1 MGETNLDKKLKKF
14 DLFCLLNSCG
24 AGGSC
29 DPLTIHCLL
38 LGLNE
43 IDLMEKPPPAPSPH
57 WTVYL
62 NGTNYGVTISY
73 YHPYFYCVSNSW
85 RRFQI
90 SGKAW
95 SEKIASFAG
104 KEWGKF
110 AQRLDWC
117 HPFPLTLA
125 FLTAEAWKL
134 GRSEKV
140 AVGQETT
147 ALQDIEGEEETIEG
161 VTMVSILKRN
171 KGRIYLTTTH
181 KSYLA
186 HGSTRVL
193 TFLKFFE
200 EKYYELAKWLGHIFL
215 LTADNLIHQS
225 PGRKSKS
232 KNKVGKSLGENT

>member
-1 MGETNLDKKLKKF
+1 MKETNLDKKLKKF

-57 WTVYL
+57 WTAYL

-104 KEWGKF
+104 KEWSKF

-134 GRSEKV
+134 GGSEKV
-140 AVGQETT
+140 AIGQETT

-161 VTMVSILKRN
+161 VTMVSILKRS

-200 EKYYELAKWLGHIFL
+200 EKYYELANWLGHIFL

-232 KNKVGKSLGENT
+232 KNKVGKSLEENV

>member
-1 MGETNLDKKLKKF
+1 MKETNLDKKLKKF

-29 DPLTIHCLL
+29 DPLTIHYLL

-43 IDLMEKPPPAPSPH
+43 IDLTEKPPPAPSPH

-95 SEKIASFAG
+95 SEKIASFDG
-104 KEWGKF
+104 KEWSKF
-110 AQRLDWC
+110 AQRLEWC

-134 GRSEKV
+134 GKSEKV
-140 AVGQETT
+140 AIGQETT
-147 ALQDIEGEEETIEG
+147 ALQDIEGKEETIEG
-161 VTMVSILKRN
+161 VTMVSILKRS

-200 EKYYELAKWLGHIFL
+200 EEYYELAKWLGHIFL
-215 LTADNLIHQS
+215 LTGDNLIHQS

-232 KNKVGKSLGENT
+232 KNKVGKSLEENV